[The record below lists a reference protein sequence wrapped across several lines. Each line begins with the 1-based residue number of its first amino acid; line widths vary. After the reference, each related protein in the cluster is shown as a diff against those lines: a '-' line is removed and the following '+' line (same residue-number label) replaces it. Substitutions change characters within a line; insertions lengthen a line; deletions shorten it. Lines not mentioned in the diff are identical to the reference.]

1 MENSED
7 AAWVFDSLVGFL
19 HGPIWNAP
27 LQTFIEEK
35 SLSILTSKFDF
46 QTYDSIKINLIA
58 VFEPTD
64 NGQVSEREEYLAI
77 HEEYKNLVD
86 LMLGSYMEDIGISS
100 DQFEMACQ
108 MSKDNIGGLP
118 VHFHQRLFE
127 QIWAANDYNM
137 FIRMMTQRNIELQL
151 QVIRKSS
158 IVLI

>member
-1 MENSED
+1 MICKLLII
-7 AAWVFDSLVGFL
+7 F
-19 HGPIWNAP
+19 
-27 LQTFIEEK
+27 K
-35 SLSILTSKFDF
+35 C
-46 QTYDSIKINLIA
+46 IKLFN
-58 VFEPTD
+58 
-64 NGQVSEREEYLAI
+64 NYYQ
-77 HEEYKNLVD
+77 VD

-151 QVIRKSS
+151 QVKIRKSIPIIYEQLLS
-158 IVLI
+158 FKLINITLLRL